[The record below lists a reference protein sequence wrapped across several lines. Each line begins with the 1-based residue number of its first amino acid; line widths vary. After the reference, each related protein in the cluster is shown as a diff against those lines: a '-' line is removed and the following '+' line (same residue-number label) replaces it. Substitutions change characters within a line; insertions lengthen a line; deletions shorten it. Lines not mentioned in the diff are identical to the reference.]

1 MGDAI
6 NTVLEN
12 LGEKTQAYQLA
23 EAIAEDTE
31 LEVKFL
37 ALESLSELE
46 RPKTVRAL
54 REILRIFVD

>member
-1 MGDAI
+1 MGDSV
-6 NTVLEN
+6 NSVLEN
-12 LGEKTQAYQLA
+12 LGEKAQVYQLA
-23 EAIAEDTE
+23 ETLGEDTE

-37 ALESLSELE
+37 ALESLSELD